1 MENVYMAFIKS
12 ALEIAMEKT
21 KDVKIDP
28 EAIKME
34 NLLKEGRK
42 FASEYL
48 FTVNFDKKT
57 LGTKLKSYSIEQK
70 KVFTEGLVK
79 TFLSNIILPKNDTF
93 EEQLHNIE
101 SGLCEIS
108 KSKKDI
114 TVMIE
119 QIKQFFIQY
128 LENRKQLI
136 EAVKQQF
143 APKLMQ
149 KQQEMAERYG
159 QEVTLSP
166 EQDPEFIEILK
177 ANLLKMETQYNES
190 LAGAKEELGKVML

>member
-1 MENVYMAFIKS
+1 MAFIKS
-12 ALEIAMEKT
+12 ALEIAMERT

-34 NLLKEGRK
+34 NLSKEGRK

-48 FTVNFDKKT
+48 FTINFNKDELVSKINSFS
-57 LGTKLKSYSIEQK
+57 GESK
-70 KVFTEGLVK
+70 KVFTEGMIK

-93 EEQLHNIE
+93 EEQLQNIE

-108 KSKKDI
+108 KNKKDI
-114 TVMIE
+114 SVMIE

-136 EAVKQQF
+136 EAVKQQY

-149 KQQEMAERYG
+149 KQQEMAAQYG
-159 QEVTLSP
+159 HEVTLSP
-166 EQDPEFIEILK
+166 EQDPEFMEILK

-190 LAGAKEELGKVML
+190 LIGAKEALAKVL

>member
-1 MENVYMAFIKS
+1 MAFIKS
-12 ALEIAMEKT
+12 ALEIAMERT

-34 NLLKEGRK
+34 SLVKEGRK

-48 FTVNFDKKT
+48 YTINFDKDE
-57 LGTKLKSYSIEQK
+57 LGNKIKSYSGEQK
-70 KVFTEGLVK
+70 KVFIDGLVK
-79 TFLSNIILPKNDTF
+79 TFLSNIILPKNDTY
-93 EEQLHNIE
+93 EEQLQNIE

-108 KSKKDI
+108 KNKKDI

-136 EAVKQQF
+136 EAVKQQY

-149 KQQEMAERYG
+149 KQQEMAAQYG
-159 QEVTLSP
+159 HEVTLSP
-166 EQDPEFIEILK
+166 EQDPEFMEILK
-177 ANLLKMETQYNES
+177 SNILKMETQYSES
-190 LAGAKEELGKVML
+190 LAGAKEELGKIIS

>member
-1 MENVYMAFIKS
+1 MAFIKS
-12 ALEIAMEKT
+12 ALEIAMERT

-34 NLLKEGRK
+34 NLSKEGRK

-48 FTVNFDKKT
+48 FTINFNKDELVSKINSFS
-57 LGTKLKSYSIEQK
+57 GESK
-70 KVFTEGLVK
+70 KVFIEGLVK
-79 TFLSNIILPKNDTF
+79 TFLSNIILPKNDTY
-93 EEQLHNIE
+93 EEQLQNIE
-101 SGLCEIS
+101 SGLCKIS
-108 KSKKDI
+108 KNKKDI
-114 TVMIE
+114 SVMIE

-136 EAVKQQF
+136 EAVKQQY

-149 KQQEMAERYG
+149 KQQEMAAQYG
-159 QEVTLSP
+159 HEVTLSP
-166 EQDPEFIEILK
+166 EQDPEFMEILK

-190 LAGAKEELGKVML
+190 LIGAKEALAKVL

>member
-1 MENVYMAFIKS
+1 MAFIKS
-12 ALEIAMEKT
+12 ALEIAMERT

-28 EAIKME
+28 KAVKLD
-34 NLLKEGRK
+34 NLLKDGRK

-48 FTVNFDKKT
+48 FTVNFDKEELRSKIE
-57 LGTKLKSYSIEQK
+57 SYSDENK
-70 KVFTEGLVK
+70 KVFTDGLVK
-79 TFLSNIILPKNDTF
+79 TFLSNITLPKNDTY
-93 EEQLHNIE
+93 EEQLQNIE
-101 SGLCEIS
+101 SGLCDIS
-108 KSKKDI
+108 KNKKDI
-114 TVMIE
+114 SVMIE

-136 EAVKQQF
+136 EAIKQQY

-166 EQDPEFIEILK
+166 EQDPEFMEILK

-190 LAGAKEELGKVML
+190 LTGAKEELGKIL

>member
-1 MENVYMAFIKS
+1 MAFIKS

-28 EAIKME
+28 EAMKME
-34 NLLKEGRK
+34 NLLQEGRK
-42 FASEYL
+42 FASAYL
-48 FTVNFDKKT
+48 FTVNFDKDT
-57 LGTKLKSYSIEQK
+57 LGTKIKSYSVEQK
-70 KVFTEGLVK
+70 KVFTGGLVK

-93 EEQLHNIE
+93 DEQLQNIE
-101 SGLCEIS
+101 SGLCEIFR
-108 KSKKDI
+108 SKKEI
-114 TVMIE
+114 SVMIE
-119 QIKQFFIQY
+119 KIRQFFIQY

-136 EAVKQQF
+136 EAIKQQY

-149 KQQEMAERYG
+149 KQKEMAEHYG

-166 EQDPEFIEILK
+166 EQDPEFMEILK

-190 LAGAKEELGKVML
+190 LIGAKEELGKILF